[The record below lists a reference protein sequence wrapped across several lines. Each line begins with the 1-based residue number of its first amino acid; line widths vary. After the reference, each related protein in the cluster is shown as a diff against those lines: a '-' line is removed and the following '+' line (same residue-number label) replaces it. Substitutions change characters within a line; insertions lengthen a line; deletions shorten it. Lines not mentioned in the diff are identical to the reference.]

1 MRVLLGGGF
10 REALGRAIPR
20 RRAAWFESYLQSI
33 LQRDVRDLARV
44 EGGDVRAR
52 GVAKAFGVLGQPAH
66 ALALP
71 YPLDSIIYR
80 RG

>member
-44 EGGDVRAR
+44 EQLTEIPHLLQLLATRSA
-52 GVAKAFGVLGQPAH
+52 QPNC
-66 ALALP
+66 
-71 YPLDSIIYR
+71 
-80 RG
+80 